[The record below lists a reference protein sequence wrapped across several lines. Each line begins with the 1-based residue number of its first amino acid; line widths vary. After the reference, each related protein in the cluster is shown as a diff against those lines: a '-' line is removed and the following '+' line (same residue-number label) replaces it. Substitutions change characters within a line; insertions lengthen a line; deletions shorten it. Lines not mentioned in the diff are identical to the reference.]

1 MFAVEVV
8 LNCFHEEL
16 KLWLVSFQISIVPT
30 AAHLLLTRK
39 NKEGFAGKNIWRADA
54 AITVILGIASN
65 GVYLD
70 LKEGERT
77 MFAFHGNN

>member
-1 MFAVEVV
+1 M
-8 LNCFHEEL
+8 
-16 KLWLVSFQISIVPT
+16 PT
-30 AAHLLLTRK
+30 AAHLLLTNVEYKAEVRK